1 MTEILVAALAS
12 SALAALINQVGNA
25 LQWKRQRAAA
35 QEDGE
40 DSRIKN
46 LEQGMMAVLLDRIQ
60 YLCKCYIKDGSV
72 DVDDLRRLHI
82 MHERYHQLG
91 GNGDLDQL
99 MGAVNHLPLK

>member
-35 QEDGE
+35 QEDGV
-40 DSRIKN
+40 DQRIKN

-82 MHERYHQLG
+82 MHERYHTLG

-99 MGAVNHLPLK
+99 MEAVNHLPLK

>member
-1 MTEILVAALAS
+1 MTEILVAVLAS
-12 SALAALINQVGNA
+12 SAFAALINQVGNA

-35 QEDGE
+35 QEDGV
-40 DSRIKN
+40 DQRIKN

-60 YLCKCYIKDGSV
+60 YLCKCYIKDGAV

-82 MHERYHQLG
+82 MHERYHELG

-99 MGAVNHLPLK
+99 LDAVNHLPLK